1 MRRTPIPSPSPST
14 RRPGRAGPA
23 TAAAAAGLTP
33 LQRSMRDA
41 RRHRCVSSPRLW
53 LVAASS
59 ACLLGT
65 LLYWCVRVQDV
76 ASVLFKPP
84 AGSGS
89 SAAPYAA
96 SSSAYIFWN
105 EHSPTNEEGGGG
117 GGGGSSLSWSI
128 QSLRNSFVA
137 DRQGGVGEGIKKTS
151 KKGERSRRFRGG
163 ESALKDSDGDSGGGN
178 GAPAGSTPLLSSSSS
193 STAAADSRP
202 TIDPLQLQN
211 PSFYG
216 WVPETYPNPLLD
228 PIRCSIAYLH
238 TSATLNS
245 AGGSE
250 AGVDDEPQPTGEEG
264 ASSQSSS
271 SDEDGAVANS
281 TRTQESPAQTPPLRL
296 CDPDWAAGQ
305 EYLQEIA
312 NALTNFS
319 YVFGQPDWQN
329 RLREHLYVNH
339 VRHHGVAVVDESLL
353 QNLPPTVEMG
363 VAMVRKMNLPA
374 VLRQGSFYAYED
386 EGTHHAVLSFAYSGT
401 HVIRPDFGRTHIA
414 PLVYEDD
421 MVNDAAQIFAR
432 SLHDAWWSTARA
444 AAFANSLQE
453 QQQPTDA
460 VATQPP
466 MPPPPS
472 HHNGILIFL
481 SIQDRVCFISTGS
494 ELATILPWW
503 RLDHV
508 VASMKPDLSHR
519 EYGTAVLRAIQTIC
533 DMLQAGPPT
542 LSDRLGDFVSRFGV
556 VICFAV
562 FTFCFGAWG
571 EYRDR
576 RKRWQY
582 AEQRSRLTG
591 IDRDKARHLQREY
604 RTRSCPICLESFD
617 YGDGAAESSASAAS
631 TPKRGALDST
641 FVNRSTEEEVGLLRS
656 DSVLYLGSKLKR
668 VDSFGIPCRGAD
680 GKPLKLLRCGHV
692 FCERYV
698 LRSGM

>member
-1 MRRTPIPSPSPST
+1 
-14 RRPGRAGPA
+14 
-23 TAAAAAGLTP
+23 
-33 LQRSMRDA
+33 
-41 RRHRCVSSPRLW
+41 VSSPRVW

-65 LLYWCVRVQDV
+65 LVYWSVTVQNIT
-76 ASVLFKPP
+76 SYLFRPDGE
-84 AGSGS
+84 GSTPRRYS
-89 SAAPYAA
+89 A

-105 EHSPTNEEGGGG
+105 EHSPKKE
-117 GGGGSSLSWSI
+117 GGGGSSLSWNI
-128 QSLRNSFVA
+128 QSLRDAFVVDQTIGNSHKDKV
-137 DRQGGVGEGIKKTS
+137 S
-151 KKGERSRRFRGG
+151 KKERSRRFRGG
-163 ESALKDSDGDSGGGN
+163 ESAIEDADDDPGTGGGASGGG
-178 GAPAGSTPLLSSSSS
+178 GSTPLLSSSSS
-193 STAAADSRP
+193 SSSSKAADSRP
-202 TIDPLQLQN
+202 PIDPLQLQN

-238 TSATLNS
+238 TSAALNS
-245 AGGSE
+245 AGGNE
-250 AGVDDEPQPTGEEG
+250 GGGADDEPL
-264 ASSQSSS
+264 SSS
-271 SDEDGAVANS
+271 SLASSSSLSSEDEDGSTDNS
-281 TRTQESPAQTPPLRL
+281 TSESPTQSPPPLRL
-296 CDPDWAAGQ
+296 CDPDWTAGQ

-319 YVFGQPDWQN
+319 SVFGQPDWQN
-329 RLREHLYVNH
+329 RLREHMYVSH

-386 EGTHHAVLSFAYSGT
+386 E
-401 HVIRPDFGRTHIA
+401 
-414 PLVYEDD
+414 DD

-432 SLHDAWWSTARA
+432 SLHDAWWNAARA
-444 AAFANSLQE
+444 AAYANLQQE
-453 QQQPTDA
+453 QQQQQQLVDA
-460 VATQPP
+460 AATQPP

-617 YGDGAAESSASAAS
+617 YGDGAGAPSDSSASATS
-631 TPKRGALDST
+631 TPKRGALDSAI
-641 FVNRSTEEEVGLLRS
+641 VNRSAEEDRLLRS

-680 GKPLKLLRCGHV
+680 GKPIKLLRCGHV
-692 FCERYV
+692 FCER
-698 LRSGM
+698 